1 MEEKGNFAVLHEE
14 HICEDVL
21 DSAIL
26 CELIEFQRK
35 NNPKLKGMSGADIAE
50 ACDMSEST
58 YKGLVKG
65 KNRNP
70 RVGTLVRLLKYI
82 GGGSIDRMVGL
93 APPRDFAREEAVYD
107 RTLVETLQARL
118 DAKKERIDEYALEV
132 DELQGE
138 NEKLRS
144 ELVEALKELSAEKTK
159 SATAAE
165 HKIRAHK
172 YACAFITTSVVLL
185 FVLAVIILVLCD
197 AMSADGGLIGGIV
210 WR

>member
-1 MEEKGNFAVLHEE
+1 MEEKDTLVFLHEE
-14 HICEDVL
+14 HNCEDVL
-21 DSAIL
+21 DGVIL

-58 YKGLVKG
+58 YKGLIKG

-132 DELQGE
+132 DELQAE
-138 NEKLRS
+138 NEKLRN

-159 SATAAE
+159 SATTME

-172 YACAFITTSVVLL
+172 YACAFVLTGIVLL
-185 FVLAVIILVLCD
+185 FVLALIIFVLCD
-197 AMSADGGLIGGIV
+197 AMSADFGFIGGIL